1 MLKTQPMGVI
11 YGIHAVGE
19 AVKARGRTMEY
30 VAVARE
36 RHDARV
42 QIVIDAARSAGVAV
56 RFLPRDQ
63 LDRLAGTSQHQ
74 GIAAQVKAR
83 GYADV
88 SDILDQRRGAKA
100 FVLVLDGIEDPH
112 NLGAVIRTAD
122 AAGVDGV
129 IIPERR
135 AVGLNATVAKASA
148 GASEHMAV
156 ARVTNIAR
164 TVEELK
170 QNNIWT
176 VGLDER
182 GTQSYDAVDYA
193 TDCALILGAE
203 GHGLHELVRKKCD
216 FLVSIPMQG
225 HVPSLNV
232 SVAAA
237 IVMYEVVRQRRLK
250 AKA

>member
-1 MLKTQPMGVI
+1 ILKPQPMGVI

-19 AVKARGRTMEY
+19 AVKSRGRTMEY
-30 VAVARE
+30 VAIARE

-42 QIVIDAARSAGVAV
+42 QTVIDAARSAGVAV

-88 SDILDQRRGAKA
+88 SDILEQRRGAKA
-100 FVLVLDGIEDPH
+100 FVLVRDGIEAPH

-170 QNNIWT
+170 QHNIWT

-182 GTQSYDAVDYA
+182 GTQS
-193 TDCALILGAE
+193 
-203 GHGLHELVRKKCD
+203 
-216 FLVSIPMQG
+216 
-225 HVPSLNV
+225 
-232 SVAAA
+232 
-237 IVMYEVVRQRRLK
+237 
-250 AKA
+250 